1 MRHDPTLDYLP
12 MRLSLV
18 PRLFDTVRR
27 PDAVLLHTSLPRDGK
42 VSLGIEVNIL
52 PAAIEQARARG
63 GLVLAQMNP
72 QHALHFR
79 RRRDPAGRRRRG
91 DRGGRAADLPRSAR
105 VRRGRGGDR
114 RAGGR
119 LRHRRH
125 HAAARHRAHPG
136 RGGTDD
142 DALAGTCGSSRR

>member
-1 MRHDPTLDYLP
+1 MRHDPQLDYLP

-52 PAAIEQARARG
+52 PAAIEQPRAHG

-72 QHALHFR
+72 HMPYTFGAGEIPLESL
-79 RRRDPAGRRRRG
+79 DGAIEVDEPLSCPAAPGSEEAA
-91 DRGGRAADLPRSAR
+91 RAIGERVRPRSRQTAR
-105 VRRGRGGDR
+105 RCSS
-114 RAGGR
+114 AS
-119 LRHRRH
+119 
-125 HAAARHRAHPG
+125 
-136 RGGTDD
+136 
-142 DALAGTCGSSRR
+142 GSSRRWRPG